1 MTHPFLN
8 GLRPTLHIAH
18 RGGAALAP
26 ENTLVAFRDA
36 VERYRTDVLEI
47 DVHATSDGAIVVAHD
62 PTLDR
67 TTDLS
72 GPIASR
78 ALAEVQRAD
87 AGYRFTPDGGRTFPF
102 RGAGVRVP
110 LLSEVLLAFPDMRWN
125 VEIKVDTPGVEHLVA
140 KVIRDAGAA
149 SRVCIGSEGDAM
161 AARIVQ
167 AMPEACVFYP
177 VNAGTDFVM
186 RLKSGAP
193 DVPASPYLVLDM
205 PLYYQGMRLVDAAF
219 LERVSALGRWVN
231 VWVIDEPEEMR
242 KLVAEGVG
250 GIMTDRPDL
259 LRDVLD
265 EATGRAAAPA

>member
-1 MTHPFLN
+1 MTHPFLD
-8 GLRPTLHIAH
+8 GLRPTLHISH

-26 ENTLVAFRDA
+26 ENTLLALRDA
-36 VERYRTDVLEI
+36 ATRYRTDMLEI
-47 DVHATSDGAIVVAHD
+47 DVHATSDGAIIVAHD

-67 TTDLS
+67 CTDLA

-78 ALAEVQRAD
+78 SLAEVKRAD

-102 RGAGVRVP
+102 RGKGLHIP
-110 LLSEVLLAFPDMRWN
+110 LLSEALLALPGMRWN
-125 VEIKVDTPGVEHLVA
+125 VEIKVDTPGVEQLVA

-149 SRVCIGSEGDAM
+149 ARVCIGSEGDAM
-161 AARIVQ
+161 AARIAE

-193 DVPASPYLVLDM
+193 DVPESPYLVLDM

-219 LERVSALGRWVN
+219 LERARALGRWVN
-231 VWVIDEPEEMR
+231 VWVIDEPDEMR

-265 EATGRAAAPA
+265 EANRRAL